1 MSCGATVTRAL
12 RFCHGLPRFAPQGG
26 RCAIVD
32 GERAAPPGRA
42 ASAEG
47 APSMNI
53 HTISAYETSAE
64 RFFGRLEAWEAD
76 LVLDARLKNTNQL
89 AGFTKRDD
97 LAFFVDRIAHARY
110 VHDKL
115 FAPAPT
121 MLERYLHGNIDWD
134 AYADSYRR
142 DLRERDA
149 VALFFERYG
158 GRALRRFSL
167 RGPRGHRDAL
177 PPLARRSAQA
187 DARGRSR
194 RVGAMRRGRPLWP
207 CARRRARRRGSGAR
221 RWRRPCN
228 LRLWHRAPRSA
239 RAGKRASRRP

>member
-1 MSCGATVTRAL
+1 
-12 RFCHGLPRFAPQGG
+12 
-26 RCAIVD
+26 
-32 GERAAPPGRA
+32 
-42 ASAEG
+42 
-47 APSMNI
+47 MNI

-142 DLRERDA
+142 DLRARRRGA
-149 VALFFERYG
+149 VL
-158 GRALRRFSL
+158 RALRRFSL
-167 RGPRGHRDAL
+167 RGSRGHRDAL
-177 PPLARRSAQA
+177 PPLACRSAQA
-187 DARGRSR
+187 DARGSSR
-194 RVGAMRRGRPLWP
+194 RVGAMRRGRL
-207 CARRRARRRGSGAR
+207 
-221 RWRRPCN
+221 
-228 LRLWHRAPRSA
+228 L
-239 RAGKRASRRP
+239 